1 MTSYV
6 EIAVKKLR
14 IIPRQKVKITK
25 SQRGSHY
32 MKAGVEYVRHV
43 SSLVKTGIN
52 SMKSATLSL
61 ASEG

>member
-6 EIAVKKLR
+6 KTAVKKLR
-14 IIPRQKVKITK
+14 IIPRQKLKITK

-32 MKAGVEYVRHV
+32 MQAGVEYVRHV

-52 SMKSATLSL
+52 SMKSATFSL